1 VSGVAVVTGGARNL
15 GRSIVLALA
24 RSGYDVVV
32 NARTDAVGAEK
43 VAAEARAL
51 GVSAIAVLADV
62 ADADDVVGLF
72 AAADGLGQ
80 LRVLVNNA
88 ALRTRIALPDLTIA
102 DWQAVRSVT
111 LDGAMHCTLAALP
124 RMRASGDGR
133 IITMIGG
140 NALRGDPGRVHVSA
154 AKHGLIG
161 MTKAMAS
168 ACANDG
174 ITVNAVS
181 PGKMQPDGASEREGE
196 RRRAMVAETVSFLA
210 SPAAFGVTGQLI
222 EVGPTT

>member
-1 VSGVAVVTGGARNL
+1 MSGVAVVTGGARNL

-32 NARTDAVGAEK
+32 NARSDADGAEK
-43 VAAEARAL
+43 TAAEARAL
-51 GVSAIAVLADV
+51 GVSAVAALADV
-62 ADADDVVGLF
+62 ADPDDVAGLF
-72 AAADGLGQ
+72 AAADRLGQ
-80 LRVLVNNA
+80 VRVLVNNA
-88 ALRTRIALPDLTIA
+88 ALRTRIPLPELTFA

-111 LDGAMHCTLAALP
+111 LDGAMHCALAALP
-124 RMRASGDGR
+124 RMRGTGGGR

-168 ACANDG
+168 ACADDG

-181 PGKMQPDGASEREGE
+181 PGKMRPEGASEQEGD
-196 RRRAMVAETVSFLA
+196 RRRAMVAETVVFLA
-210 SPAAFGVTGQLI
+210 SPAAFGVSGQLI
-222 EVGPTT
+222 EVGPAT